1 MKFFPQ
7 KRTKFN
13 PFFLTHLCVYFSLM
27 AAFYN
32 SLIGVISKLL
42 SSEMSSF
49 EIVFFRNFFGLI
61 IVIWVLFK
69 QKDCNFFSGGHLGF
83 LIFRGVIGLCGMSAF
98 FYNIA
103 NTDLGTAFSLYKT
116 APVWTALIAA
126 YFFGEK
132 LSNLAW
138 FAIILG
144 FVGFAMIVQPQ
155 FGIKTTDIVG
165 IVGGLCSGLALVSV
179 HELRKY
185 YSANT
190 IVLSYMLSGSVIMG
204 LVLLLGEF
212 DITPVKFVLPSA
224 KGWLYMGLI
233 AVGGYLFQLYL
244 TKSYA
249 ATRKAGIPAAIGY
262 TEILFSLALG
272 LLLGDKLPNLLGL
285 CGICVIIISGILIAK
300 EK

>member
-98 FYNIA
+98 FIISQIPI
-103 NTDLGTAFSLYKT
+103 LEPLFRFIKLHLFGRRSL
-116 APVWTALIAA
+116 
-126 YFFGEK
+126 
-132 LSNLAW
+132 
-138 FAIILG
+138 
-144 FVGFAMIVQPQ
+144 QPI
-155 FGIKTTDIVG
+155 F
-165 IVGGLCSGLALVSV
+165 
-179 HELRKY
+179 
-185 YSANT
+185 
-190 IVLSYMLSGSVIMG
+190 
-204 LVLLLGEF
+204 
-212 DITPVKFVLPSA
+212 SA
-224 KGWLYMGLI
+224 K
-233 AVGGYLFQLYL
+233 
-244 TKSYA
+244 
-249 ATRKAGIPAAIGY
+249 
-262 TEILFSLALG
+262 
-272 LLLGDKLPNLLGL
+272 N
-285 CGICVIIISGILIAK
+285 
-300 EK
+300 